1 MKHLFEDNNTGGRFS
16 LLVNDQSLKGAGI
29 LNEKKETTNTIV
41 FNVGP
46 AQTVTI
52 DQVPY
57 AFPANSA
64 LALVAHHH
72 FIFEQPDKLVAW
84 QFNREFYCI
93 VDHDAE
99 VGCAGFLF
107 YGIHHPMILPLTADE
122 QEGISLLNNLCVE
135 DIMVKDTMQ
144 GEMLR
149 TVLKRLIIN
158 ITRIA
163 KKKAAMGGKI
173 SADRFDLLRRFN
185 MLLEQHFRKEH
196 EVRFYAGELNRSP
209 KTLSNLFALIDYP
222 APSLLIKRRIILEA
236 KRYMNFTGLT
246 AKEIAYSLGF
256 TTPAHFSNF
265 FKKHSGNNFSN
276 SRYQEANPGYN

>member
-1 MKHLFEDNNTGGRFS
+1 MKHLFEDSNTGGRFS
-16 LLVNDQSLKGAGI
+16 LLINDRSLKGAGI

-72 FIFEQPDKLVAW
+72 FIFEQPENLVAW

-107 YGIHHPMILPLTADE
+107 YGIHHPMILQLTADE
-122 QEGISLLNNLCVE
+122 RKVITLLKNLCVE
-135 DIMVKDTMQ
+135 DMVVKDTMQ

-158 ITRIA
+158 ITRVA
-163 KKKAAMGGKI
+163 RKNVLSGGKI
-173 SADRFDLLRRFN
+173 SADKFDLLRKFN

-196 EVRFYAGELNRSP
+196 EVRFYAEALHRSP
-209 KTLSNLFALIDYP
+209 KTLSNLFALIEYP
-222 APSLLIKRRIILEA
+222 PPSLLIRKRLILEA
-236 KRYMNFTGLT
+236 RRYQLLTGMS
-246 AKEIAYSLGF
+246 AKEIAYTLGF
-256 TTPAHFSNF
+256 TSPSHFSNF

-276 SRYQEANPGYN
+276 SRSQEASQGYN